1 MLKIRRSGGIV
12 FETVRSIEVMVD
24 QSDPS
29 GPNTPAT
36 RAPGLRI
43 GRVRGVPIYLSP
55 LALVF
60 GILIASLAQSWQRNR
75 LPDASDSHVLLLA
88 VITAVGYIGSI
99 VLHEVG
105 HAVTADRFGLRVLA
119 VTVHGF
125 AGFTEHEKEPQTA
138 SRQFAVSFSGP
149 LVNGLLAGVC
159 FGVLQ
164 GVSAHTSLGAVLLV
178 LGWLNLGLFGFNLA
192 PGLPL
197 DGGGVVAA
205 AVWGLTHNRL
215 RGLRAGAYGGFVVA
229 AAIVALTLYRPTGS
243 FGNLYMLALAGF
255 VGFGAYQSLRA
266 ADLREKLPELRAGRL
281 IRKTLPVES
290 SVPLA
295 EALRAAQQAGATA
308 IAVVDATGN
317 PQMVMNGASVDALPE
332 HRRPWVGIADVSRT
346 IEPTMILDA
355 DLAGEELLEH
365 VRRHQAPEYLV
376 VQDGRPVGVLVLVD
390 LVARLNRNAANRMAR
405 K

>member
-1 MLKIRRSGGIV
+1 
-12 FETVRSIEVMVD
+12 MVD
-24 QSDPS
+24 QSGPS
-29 GPNTPAT
+29 GSNTPAT
-36 RAPGLRI
+36 RGPGLRI

-60 GILIASLAQSWQRNR
+60 GVLVASLAQNWQRDR
-75 LPDASDSHVLLLA
+75 LPDASDSHILLLA
-88 VITAVGYIGSI
+88 VITAVGYVGSI
-99 VLHEVG
+99 VLHEIG
-105 HAVTADRFGLRVLA
+105 HALTADRFGLRVLS

-138 SRQFAVSFSGP
+138 SRQFVVSFSGP
-149 LVNGLLAGVC
+149 FVNGLLAGVC

-164 GVSAHTSLGAVLLV
+164 GVSSHTSLGAVLLY
-178 LGWLNLGLFGFNLA
+178 LGLLNLGLFLFNLA

-197 DGGGVVAA
+197 DGGGVVVA
-205 AVWGLTHNRL
+205 AVWGVTRNRL

-229 AAIVALTLYRPTGS
+229 AAVVAYTLYRPTGS
-243 FGNLYMLALAGF
+243 FSNLYMLALAGF

-266 ADLREKLPELRAGRL
+266 AELREKLPELRAGRL

-308 IAVVDATGN
+308 VAVIGSDGE
-317 PQMVMNGASVDALPE
+317 PEMIMNGASVDAMPE

-355 DLAGEELLEH
+355 DLAGEELLDH

-376 VQDGRPVGVLVLVD
+376 VQDGRPVGVLVMVD
-390 LVARLNRNAANRMAR
+390 LVARLNRSAAMRMAR
-405 K
+405 Q